1 VARWFN
7 AELNLK
13 FSQREVD
20 FVVPRLDADL
30 ALCID
35 PFLLYKSRRV
45 VLNEAHA
52 VLVGMFN
59 EAFAAFRAGNEAL
72 AARLIDFPEV
82 PEVRFGYSRTG
93 SRGSGIGSVLQRL
106 VLETLRSSPELVRR
120 GVRHV
125 EELPL
130 YNFGIAEDRISD
142 LTANVLRSYLIDYT
156 QKQSQLWSIP
166 LSSNVPQRHFWDQG
180 NARWADGYF
189 DLPVDPENGSPILLV
204 PRWIV
209 RRLPWINQSDYL
221 RTDFRSFLSSRPRG
235 LAGRVPNK
243 REAVSITR
251 TNLNV
256 VDAYLDRKERTASLA
271 QPDPPPLLL
280 EETDPVCADLLEQLR
295 QLAVGRAHA
304 YDYQKLVL
312 ALLNCILEPE
322 LVDGE
327 AQVRTVTGVEIR
339 DLVFL
344 NNSDQPFLDYLLHH
358 YGNLLIVFECK
369 NVAAIDQDDVN
380 QLANYL
386 GDAMGFCGF
395 IVCRTAPS
403 ERILAKVRATFN
415 KQTPRRVILF
425 LTDDDLERMASIKR
439 AGPQH
444 PVRHIQNNFRTFMQS
459 LE

>member
-243 REAVSITR
+243 REAV
-251 TNLNV
+251 
-256 VDAYLDRKERTASLA
+256 
-271 QPDPPPLLL
+271 
-280 EETDPVCADLLEQLR
+280 LLEQLR